1 MKHKDE
7 DIQKI
12 TAREGELRKQSINL
26 ERKLAEITKKEKEF
40 ERLNE
45 ELLKKDSELKFLK
58 KMIRDH
64 MDGQIMPP
72 HFQGRNLGSRG
83 QF

>member
-1 MKHKDE
+1 MKHKD
-7 DIQKI
+7 DDHQKI
-12 TAREGELRKQSINL
+12 ITREGELRKQAINL
-26 ERKLAEITKKEKEF
+26 ERKQAEITKKEIEF

-45 ELLKKDSELKFLK
+45 ELAKKDSELRYLK

-72 HFQGRNLGSRG
+72 HF
-83 QF
+83 

>member
-1 MKHKDE
+1 MKHKD
-7 DIQKI
+7 DDHQKI
-12 TAREGELRKQSINL
+12 TTREGELRKQAINL
-26 ERKLAEITKKEKEF
+26 ERKQAEITKKEIEF

-45 ELLKKDSELKFLK
+45 ELAKKDSELRYLK

-72 HFQGRNLGSRG
+72 HF
-83 QF
+83 